1 MVRGR
6 TSHHSPDTPAAPAQ
20 NKRAGESVVIAVA
33 YGCGLRRRVIA
44 IALLGSFAACDS
56 KRDVRTHAPAPPSV
70 AAAMAIPADTR
81 TAAPIAAQIVLDA
94 SPDGRHALVEID
106 DEQGGPLELREIDL
120 ATMQAVA
127 VAPLRELAALP
138 GLFAPKATFTA
149 AVHDNKALADEL
161 RGAAELVAR
170 YPAASGPVLAN
181 ADRTVIAA
189 KSTMHWIV
197 LHDGAFA
204 IPTDTGEVWLPPTGD
219 AVYVMEYPRTEVD
232 SYDVASGTTTVRV
245 PPTRFLNSPD
255 SWRLTRDG
263 LRIRIVWISE
273 TELCAF
279 ELELAS
285 TASNRR
291 RCLGRSP
298 GPLWRVSD
306 DGHWL
311 AFERGSRGSYE
322 IMDELGVIDL
332 ETGRLASDATGLDL
346 GGANADDW
354 LTVAPTGRVFAIH
367 GAKAYRLDL
376 GGRPVELAHGG
387 GRSCAAAGD
396 QLVCALG
403 DRLIVEQ

>member
-1 MVRGR
+1 
-6 TSHHSPDTPAAPAQ
+6 
-20 NKRAGESVVIAVA
+20 VA
-33 YGCGLRRRVIA
+33 SYGCELRRRVVA

-56 KRDVRTHAPAPPSV
+56 KRDARTHAGPAPATATAIAAAIPAPPD
-70 AAAMAIPADTR
+70 AAPAPITTR
-81 TAAPIAAQIVLDA
+81 TVLDA

-106 DEQGGPLELREIDL
+106 DQQGGPLELREIDL
-120 ATMQAVA
+120 TTMQAIA

-138 GLFAPKATFTA
+138 GLLAPKATFAA
-149 AVHDNKALADEL
+149 AVHDNNALADEL
-161 RGAAELVAR
+161 RAAAELVAR
-170 YPAASGPVLAN
+170 YPAASGPVLTN

-189 KSTMHWIV
+189 KSTTRWIV
-197 LHDGAFA
+197 LHQNAFA

-232 SYDVASGTTTVRV
+232 SYDVATGATTVRV

-273 TELCAF
+273 NELCAF
-279 ELELAS
+279 ELGLAS
-285 TASNRR
+285 TAPNRR
-291 RCLGRSP
+291 RCFGRSP

-332 ETGRLASDATGLDL
+332 ETGRLVSDASGLDL

-376 GGRPVELAHGG
+376 GGRAVALAHAG

-403 DRLIVEQ
+403 DQLVVER